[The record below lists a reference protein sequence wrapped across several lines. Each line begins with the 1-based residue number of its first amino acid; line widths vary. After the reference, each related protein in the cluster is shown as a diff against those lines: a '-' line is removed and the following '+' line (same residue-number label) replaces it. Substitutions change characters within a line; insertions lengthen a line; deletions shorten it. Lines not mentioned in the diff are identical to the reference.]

1 MEAESP
7 ETRSHIL
14 EADSLP
20 GLVSLLAS
28 PSANAAE
35 NSISAL
41 LTLTFDRTAVDRLVE
56 FAGIS
61 ALILQIMSSNQTIQ
75 TLAVGIVRNMCSYE
89 DVCDGV
95 VSGNGIS
102 NLVSI
107 LIGSNKAAHEHAVVS
122 LQSITNTTIT
132 AHACVKMEVCVLYIL

>member
-1 MEAESP
+1 M
-7 ETRSHIL
+7 
-14 EADSLP
+14 
-20 GLVSLLAS
+20 SLLAS

-41 LTLTFDRTAVDRLVE
+41 FTLTFDRTAVDRLVE

-61 ALILQIMSSNQTIQ
+61 ALILQMMSSNQTIQ

-122 LQSITNTTIT
+122 LQPITNNKN
-132 AHACVKMEVCVLYIL
+132 HRPRVC